1 MNIKYYRIFLI
12 TYGILILSISSIPGD
27 SIPRF
32 VLLSWDK
39 LIHIVEYSILGFLSI
54 NTLQNKSK
62 NQIIITCVLCLCFA
76 IIDEVWQ
83 SFIPGRFSSA
93 VDVIADGQLAKG
105 EHTFTW
111 NASNLASGAYF
122 ISTHAGNDINTQKVM
137 LIK

>member
-12 TYGILILSISSIPGD
+12 SYGILILSISSIPGD

-39 LIHIVEYSILGFLSI
+39 LILIVEYSILGFLSI

-93 VDVIADGQLAKG
+93 LDVIANGIGIIIGSIFALRFNSDK
-105 EHTFTW
+105 
-111 NASNLASGAYF
+111 
-122 ISTHAGNDINTQKVM
+122 
-137 LIK
+137 